1 MPTLRIVSK
10 MTTHIRSMEIG
21 SQEWQNLI
29 REGAALLFDSCALR
43 VSDFQT
49 EQFAVHAAE
58 MLKWNRKTNLTAI
71 TEPFE
76 IAVKHFLDSIAPAPL
91 IPPGSKVLDIG
102 SGAGFPGIPLKI
114 LLPSLS
120 VTTIDASRK
129 KVNFQKHVI
138 RTLKSKDSDFIGI
151 ESLHIR
157 AEDLAKDP
165 AFANTFDVI
174 VCRALS
180 SLDMFVSL
188 ATPLLAKQGM
198 MIALKGKTDA
208 SEIEAAEK
216 CGVSATVKSY
226 KLPYLDAERMIVV
239 LTAP

>member
-1 MPTLRIVSK
+1 
-10 MTTHIRSMEIG
+10 MEIG
-21 SQEWQNLI
+21 SQEWQKLI
-29 REGAALLFDSCALR
+29 REGAAILFDSCALR

-49 EQFAVHAAE
+49 EQFGVHAAE
-58 MLKWNRKTNLTAI
+58 MLNWNRKTNLTAI
-71 TEPFE
+71 TEPYE

-91 IPPGSKVLDIG
+91 IAPCSRLLDIG

-114 LLPSLS
+114 IIPSLS
-120 VTTIDASRK
+120 VTTIDSSRK

-138 RTLKSKDSDFIGI
+138 RTLKYKNSDFIDI

-157 AEDLAKDP
+157 AEDLAKAP
-165 AFANTFDVI
+165 AFTNAFDVI

-188 ATPLLAKQGM
+188 AMPLLAEQGT
-198 MIALKGKTDA
+198 MIALKGKTEA

-216 CGVSATVKSY
+216 YGLSATVKTCRI
-226 KLPYLDAERMIVV
+226 PYLDAERAIVI
-239 LTAP
+239 LRKQRYACGMPLS